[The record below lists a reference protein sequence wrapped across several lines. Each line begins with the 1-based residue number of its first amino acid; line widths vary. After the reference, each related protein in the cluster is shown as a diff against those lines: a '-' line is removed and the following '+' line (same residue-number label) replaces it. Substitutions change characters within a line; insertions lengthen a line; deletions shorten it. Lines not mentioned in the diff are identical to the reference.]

1 MKHGKRPALSRRSF
15 IAASLLGAAIEPA
28 LAGAQNATERP
39 GGPLP
44 ALAAAS
50 DIPESI
56 KALKP
61 MTAGVVP
68 ISDAERRQRIEKA
81 QRLMREQRLDALV
94 MEGGTSLY
102 YFTGTRWGLSERTFV
117 GVIPVRG
124 EIAWV
129 CPAFEEERAR
139 ELIHFGA
146 DVRTWEEDE
155 SPYARV
161 AGILKDRSANGRIGI
176 EERMRFFVVDGI
188 RHAAPHLELTSGD
201 PVSAGCR
208 MIKSPAELAIMRRAN
223 EITLAAY
230 KAALSALHEGMSL
243 VDLRRNLNAAYTALG
258 TPQAS
263 VLASFGRYTAYPHG
277 STAPQ
282 VLREGD
288 FVLVDDGCTLEG
300 YPADVTRTVIFG
312 KPTAHQ
318 RDVWNLDKRA
328 QAAAFAAVKPGVTC
342 ESIDAAARKVITDA
356 NYGPGFKLP
365 GLPHRTGHGIGLDGH
380 EWPYLVSGNKLP
392 LAPGMCFSDEPT
404 ISNYAEFGVRLEDCF
419 YVTESGAEFFTTP
432 SESIDKP
439 FGS

>member
-1 MKHGKRPALSRRSF
+1 MKQGKVPALSRRSF
-15 IAASLLGAAIEPA
+15 IAVSLFGAALTPTV
-28 LAGAQNATERP
+28 AGAQNATDRP

-44 ALAAAS
+44 AAAPSA
-50 DIPESI
+50 DIPDSV

-68 ISDAERRQRIEKA
+68 IADAERRQRIEHA
-81 QRLMREQRLDALV
+81 QRLMREQRIDALV

-102 YFTGTRWGLSERTFV
+102 YFTGTRWGLSERPFV
-117 GVIPVRG
+117 GVIPAQG

-139 ELIHFGA
+139 ELIRFGA

-155 SPYARV
+155 SPYARI
-161 AGILKDRSANGRIGI
+161 AGILKDRGASGRIGI
-176 EERMRFFVVDGI
+176 EERTRFFLFDGI
-188 RHAAPHLELTSGD
+188 RRAAPHVELTSGD
-201 PVSAGCR
+201 PISAGCR
-208 MIKSPAELAIMRRAN
+208 MIKSPSELALMRRAN

-230 KAALSALHEGMSL
+230 KAALSALREGMSL
-243 VDLRRNLNAAYTALG
+243 PDLRRNLSAAYTALG

-263 VLASFGRYTAYPHG
+263 VLASFGRYTAFPHG

-300 YPADVTRTVIFG
+300 YQADVTRTVIFG
-312 KPTAHQ
+312 KPSAHQ
-318 RDVWNLDKRA
+318 RDVWNLEKRA
-328 QAAAFAAVKPGVTC
+328 QGAAFANVKPGATC
-342 ESIDAAARKVITDA
+342 ESIDAAARKVIVDA
-356 NYGPGFKLP
+356 KYGPGFKLP

-380 EWPYLVSGNKLP
+380 EWPYLVPGNTML

-404 ISNYAEFGVRLEDCF
+404 ISNYSEFGVRLEDCF
-419 YVTESGAEFFTTP
+419 YVTETGAEFFTKP

-439 FGS
+439 FG